1 MKYSTLIQDLKKKK
15 ELQDLDNSFIEARI
29 KGYLKEKEVPSNKKS
44 KEYKKIFKDLRRL
57 LRKSYGM
64 FKVIEEKRDLNFYK
78 LVFNKLK
85 PKKMLDLGCGLE
97 PLYYT
102 RLIKAE
108 FYATDIS
115 NDIINK
121 LNEHFKINKI
131 KGKAFIFNLV
141 DEDLNNLPE
150 VDLCF
155 MLKLLESL
163 ELIKKNISKELL
175 SKINSK
181 YFVVSFSKI
190 ALGKKVKIRKAGRA
204 WFRRILKELNYD
216 YEILD
221 YENEIIFFIKK
232 Q

>member
-108 FYATDIS
+108 FYAADIS
-115 NDIINK
+115 NDIINT

-204 WFRRILKELNYD
+204 WFRRILKELNYN

-221 YENEIIFFIKK
+221 YENEIVFLIEK